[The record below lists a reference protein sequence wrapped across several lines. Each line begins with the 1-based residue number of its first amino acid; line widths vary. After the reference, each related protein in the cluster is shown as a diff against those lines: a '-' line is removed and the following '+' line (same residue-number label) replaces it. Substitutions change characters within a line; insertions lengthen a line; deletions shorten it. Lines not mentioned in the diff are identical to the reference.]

1 MLRGLLVDGKQHGLG
16 TYFVPKENKIKY
28 GLWEDGKRIEW
39 FNEEDVSD
47 INLRKYDYKKFFQM
61 ANSSEMVMKDAT
73 MSRPN
78 KFDDKLNDVSLK
90 VQDLRNRL

>member
-1 MLRGLLVDGKQHGLG
+1 MDGKQHGLG